1 MSFIDTVR
9 GALLPA
15 GLNLISALPVERYD
29 RDVPESFHLSKRHP
43 DGKSLVVIG
52 NGGRAFWDGFR
63 TYREKHRDFAEREAH
78 PLDAYT
84 MMVIE
89 SLLPPLLRSAGVSGR
104 ILYPFDFA
112 REPVSF
118 LHLGAMAGLG
128 ARSLLGVLVHPEF
141 GPWIALR
148 AALLLNVELEPS
160 PVVPFDPCGGCVDKP
175 CLTACPARAV
185 SERGWDVPACTAH
198 RVGDAVPDASQPDSL
213 SPRERGRVRGEND
226 EARPGCPHPNPLP
239 GGEGTGEQREQN
251 CGHRCEAR
259 WHCVYGREHRYPADA
274 LAYHQ
279 RRALETMR
287 ARYAA

>member
-1 MSFIDTVR
+1 MSLVDTVR
-9 GALLPA
+9 AALLPA
-15 GLNLISALPVERYD
+15 GLNLIASLPPERYD
-29 RDVPESFHLSKRHP
+29 REVPDSFHLSKRHP

-63 TYREKHRDFAEREAH
+63 AYCESHQDFARREPH

-84 MMVIE
+84 TMVIE
-89 SLLPPLLRSAGVSGR
+89 SALPLLLRSAGVGWR
-104 ILYPFDFA
+104 VLYPFDFE

-118 LHLGAMAGLG
+118 VHLGAMAGLA

-148 AALLLNVELEPS
+148 AALLLNVELEPT
-160 PVVPFDPCGGCVDKP
+160 PVVPFDPCGGCAGKP
-175 CLTACPARAV
+175 CITACPAGAV
-185 SERGWDVPACTAH
+185 GERGWDVPACTAH
-198 RVGDAVPDASQPDSL
+198 RVGDGL
-213 SPRERGRVRGEND
+213 RVRGESD
-226 EARPGCPHPNPLP
+226 EPPAGRPHPNPLP
-239 GGEGTGEQREQN
+239 GGEGIGSGD
-251 CGHRCEAR
+251 CMARCDAR

>member
-1 MSFIDTVR
+1 MSLVDAVR
-9 GALLPA
+9 AALLPA
-15 GLNLISALPVERYD
+15 GLNLIAALPPERYD
-29 RDVPESFHLSKRHP
+29 REVPEPFHLSKRHP

-63 TYREKHRDFAEREAH
+63 AYCENHQDFARRESH

-84 MMVIE
+84 MVVIE
-89 SLLPPLLRSAGVSGR
+89 SALPPLLQSVGVAGR
-104 ILYPFDFA
+104 ILYPFDFE

-118 LHLGAMAGLG
+118 VHLGAMAGLA

-148 AALLLNVELEPS
+148 AALLLNVEIEPTA
-160 PVVPFDPCGGCVDKP
+160 VVPFDPCGGCAGKP
-175 CLTACPARAV
+175 CITACPAGAV
-185 SERGWDVPACTAH
+185 SERGWDVPGCAAYRLGH
-198 RVGDAVPDASQPDSL
+198 EDRDLSKFGSL
-213 SPRERGRVRGEND
+213 SLWGRARVRAGDD
-226 EARPGCPHPNPLP
+226 EPVLDRPHPNPLP
-239 GGEGTGEQREQN
+239 GGGGTGGDARN
-251 CGHRCEAR
+251 CSHRCDAR

>member
-1 MSFIDTVR
+1 MSLIDTVR

-29 RDVPESFHLSKRHP
+29 REVPESFHLSKRHP

-63 TYREKHRDFAEREAH
+63 AYCENHRDFAQRETH

-84 MMVIE
+84 MVVIE
-89 SLLPPLLRSAGVSGR
+89 SRLPPLLQSAGVAES
-104 ILYPFDFA
+104 ILYPFDFE

-118 LHLGAMAGLG
+118 MHLGAVAGLG
-128 ARSLLGVLVHPEF
+128 TRSLLGVLVHPEF

-148 AALLLNVELEPS
+148 AALLLNVEIEPT
-160 PVVPFDPCGGCVDKP
+160 PVVPFDPCGGCGDKP
-175 CLTACPARAV
+175 CITACPAGAV
-185 SERGWDVPACTAH
+185 SERGWDVPACATYRAGH
-198 RVGDAVPDASQPDSL
+198 ERRDLSNSGSPSVWERARLRAGD
-213 SPRERGRVRGEND
+213 D
-226 EARPGCPHPNPLP
+226 EPVLDRPHPNLLP
-239 GGEGTGEQREQN
+239 EGEGTGEQGERN
-251 CGHRCEAR
+251 CSHRCEAR

-279 RRALETMR
+279 RWALETMR
-287 ARYAA
+287 AHYAA